1 MALVRYLTA
10 ATLARSADSGAAVGF
25 VLLAGTAGPQSGHR
39 PALTGALLVTGLT
52 APHLLGPVLGR
63 RLDRSNDGRRLI
75 AAVCAGFGTLV
86 ALVALLFGRVPLI
99 LVVLLTVLA
108 GLGGPLLTGGLSS
121 RLGALVAADQHAQRR
136 AQGLDSLSY
145 GISGTAGPAAVAA
158 LSALVG
164 ARPAVVV
171 LGATTL
177 AAAALVLTLPY
188 GEKEVQADQVLSVRS
203 TLRLIART
211 GPLRRVM
218 YTMAAAAFPN
228 GAIAVLA
235 VGLAGDLHVSAG
247 TAGLLTAAFGLGYL
261 AGSLTVIAWPL
272 PGEPEKLVTIT
283 VSLVAAGF
291 VLCALAPGYVWALV
305 AFTVLGALNAPLF
318 TATLASRAQYSP
330 PEARAQVFVSMA
342 ALKVGAA
349 SAGTAAVG
357 AAMGLG
363 PRTLLLLGAALI
375 LTTAVITVLDR
386 RRQPPKAEPYS
397 VLNSADS
404 TPV

>member
-25 VLLAGTAGPQSGHR
+25 VLLAETTPGQSR

-52 APHLLGPVLGR
+52 APHLLGPILGR
-63 RLDRSNDGRRLI
+63 HLDRSEDGRRLI

-86 ALVALLFGRVPLI
+86 ALVAVLFGRAPLF
-99 LVVLLTVLA
+99 LLVLLTVVA

-121 RLGALVAADQHAQRR
+121 RLGALVAAGQHAQRR

-158 LSALVG
+158 LAALAG
-164 ARPAVVV
+164 ARPAVVG
-171 LGATTL
+171 LGLTTL
-177 AAAALVLTLPY
+177 AAAVLILTLPY
-188 GEKEVQADQVLSVRS
+188 GENEVQADQVLSVGS

-235 VGLAGDLHVSAG
+235 VALAGDLHVTAG

-261 AGSLTVIAWPL
+261 AGSLTMIAWPL

-291 VLCALAPGYVWALV
+291 VGCALAPTYPLAVV

-342 ALKVGAA
+342 ALKVAAA

-363 PRTLLLLGAALI
+363 PRVLMLIGAILI
-375 LTTAVITVLDR
+375 LATAVITVLDR
-386 RRQPPKAEPYS
+386 RRPPQKAAPYS
-397 VLNSADS
+397 VLNSGD
-404 TPV
+404 TKPV